1 VPRMADLDAAT
12 LQTLG
17 ADLIEVQPADL
28 SITTGT
34 AVRDLRLPG
43 AAVIVAIRRG
53 DELVL
58 PRGSTSIEAGD
69 RVYLLVERRRLS
81 EVHAAIRRADQA
93 AASANE
99 RMSG

>member
-1 VPRMADLDAAT
+1 
-12 LQTLG
+12 
-17 ADLIEVQPADL
+17 
-28 SITTGT
+28 
-34 AVRDLRLPG
+34 
-43 AAVIVAIRRG
+43 
-53 DELVL
+53 VL

>member
-1 VPRMADLDAAT
+1 M
-12 LQTLG
+12 
-17 ADLIEVQPADL
+17 
-28 SITTGT
+28 
-34 AVRDLRLPG
+34 RDLRLPG

-58 PRGSTSIEAGD
+58 PRGSTAIEPDD
-69 RVYLLVERRRLS
+69 RVYLLVERRGLA
-81 EVHAAIRRADQA
+81 ELHAAVRRADQA